1 MLSLHL
7 SLPGLVQPGSCYIYL
22 NSLEIERSTGTWFT
36 SELVQL
42 ESYCIAHQL
51 VQLDPWYRGHLVLGL
66 LQLVQ
71 PESYFIYLSSLT
83 IERSTGT

>member
-51 VQLDPWYRGHLVLGL
+51 VQLDPWYVVGTCDLV
-66 LQLVQ
+66 
-71 PESYFIYLSSLT
+71 YFSWFSWNPIVFISVV
-83 IERSTGT
+83 